1 MKELQQ
7 KERELREMKQ
17 LGEYFSLTYLGFYDN
32 SFLWHSDIAPEN
44 PHKQAYWQYQGSDK
58 RLISASRISLQQKEN
73 CSIRELESIES
84 LNLLCSSIY
93 NDLQYVGV
101 GNAVTMQM
109 IKEWPPVTNER
120 KDALWKIKGRI
131 FASSVTIMKE
141 WSNLIKKLNT
151 GMLAFKL
158 VDINEKLLSQMPD
171 TVRCEYVLEQTLST
185 TYASIQPITNA
196 IGKVVQG
203 KSDAFLRASE
213 YIRQGLQTAGMLLYL
228 GCGENVNA
236 IKRYV
241 PF

>member
-7 KERELREMKQ
+7 KEKELREMRQ
-17 LGEYFSLTYLGFYDN
+17 LGECFSLTYLGFYDN
-32 SFLWHSDIAPEN
+32 SFFWHSDIAPEN

-101 GNAVTMQM
+101 GNAVTMEM

-120 KDALWKIKGRI
+120 KDALWKIEGRI

-151 GMLAFKL
+151 GMLVCKEEAQKL
-158 VDINEKLLSQMPD
+158 TFAENGRLEITVLL
-171 TVRCEYVLEQTLST
+171 ETLHVKGTIQSFFDPPEHHYDSKKGQWLTST
-185 TYASIQPITNA
+185 
-196 IGKVVQG
+196 
-203 KSDAFLRASE
+203 KSF
-213 YIRQGLQTAGMLLYL
+213 
-228 GCGENVNA
+228 V
-236 IKRYV
+236 
-241 PF
+241 